1 MKYLTMIL
9 TFYVI
14 HWIWTRELTC
24 LFCLFFVFAAM
35 AHKETNNWKDH
46 RWWIMAEEAKMPM
59 LWITSHAVVEGRDW
73 LALGKVFWQILNI
86 IPSGTDFRSS
96 I

>member
-1 MKYLTMIL
+1 
-9 TFYVI
+9 
-14 HWIWTRELTC
+14 
-24 LFCLFFVFAAM
+24 
-35 AHKETNNWKDH
+35 
-46 RWWIMAEEAKMPM
+46 MAEEAKLPI